1 MVRRRLS
8 SPLFHRVGIG
18 VALGAA
24 LTGMVSAQTPA
35 PPAPVAPQAPA
46 APVASPPEEAP
57 PAAVPM
63 PAPAVASPV
72 KADEVAPAAA
82 PKEQVAE
89 KPVAAPIRR
98 ARYNVAVLQALDKVT
113 AETLRFEAAVGQ
125 PVRWKG
131 LVFTVR
137 ACERSAPDEAIEDSV
152 VYLTIDSQ
160 PRPQPGRPTP
170 APRQAF
176 KGWMFASSPGLNPLE
191 HPTYDAWVI
200 SCRAAAPA
208 PGAPSAAARPPAAKA
223 PAPAEPKLLD
233 LPPAT
238 PAATPPAKSAPA
250 TPELKSAAP
259 GPAPTPKASPAPAAK
274 PAPAETPP
282 AAPPT

>member
-1 MVRRRLS
+1 MGPRRTSSLS
-8 SPLFHRVGIG
+8 LRRAGLG

-24 LTGMVSAQTPA
+24 LTGMVAAQPTAPPAPAPAEA
-35 PPAPVAPQAPA
+35 PPAPVAG
-46 APVASPPEEAP
+46 PVAEEAP
-57 PAAVPM
+57 PAAVSTPT
-63 PAPAVASPV
+63 PTVAPPVTAS
-72 KADEVAPAAA
+72 EVAPAAA

-137 ACERSAPDEAIEDSV
+137 ACERSAPDEAIEDSI
-152 VYLTIDSQ
+152 VYLTVDSQ

-170 APRQAF
+170 PPRQAF

-191 HPTYDAWVI
+191 HATYDAWAI
-200 SCRAAAPA
+200 SCRANAPA
-208 PGAPSAAARPPAAKA
+208 PAVAAAPARPPAAKA
-223 PAPAEPKLLD
+223 PETAEPKLL
-233 LPPAT
+233 
-238 PAATPPAKSAPA
+238 
-250 TPELKSAAP
+250 EL
-259 GPAPTPKASPAPAAK
+259 PAAK
-274 PAPAETPP
+274 PATSPTN
-282 AAPPT
+282 AAPPTAPTPEPKAAPLPKAAPAVAPETPAVPPT

>member
-1 MVRRRLS
+1 MGPRRTPSQIL
-8 SPLFHRVGIG
+8 HRAGLG

-24 LTGMVSAQTPA
+24 LTGMVAAQPTAPTAPVPA
-35 PPAPVAPQAPA
+35 EAPTAPVAGP
-46 APVASPPEEAP
+46 SEEAP
-57 PAAVPM
+57 PAAVVA
-63 PAPAVASPV
+63 PAPSAAPPV

-98 ARYNVAVLQALDKVT
+98 TRYNVAVLQALDKVT

-137 ACERSAPDEAIEDSV
+137 ACERSAPDEAIEDAI
-152 VYLTIDSQ
+152 VYLTVDSQ

-170 APRQAF
+170 PPRQAF
-176 KGWMFASSPGLNPLE
+176 KGWMFASSPGLNPVE
-191 HPTYDAWVI
+191 HATYDAWAI
-200 SCRAAAPA
+200 SCRANAPA
-208 PGAPSAAARPPAAKA
+208 PTVASVAPRPPAAKA
-223 PAPAEPKLLD
+223 PEAAEPKLLE
-233 LPPAT
+233 LPAAKP
-238 PAATPPAKSAPA
+238 ATPPAKVAPA
-250 TPELKSAAP
+250 PTPELKA
-259 GPAPTPKASPAPAAK
+259 APAAK
-274 PAPAETPP
+274 AATPPEP